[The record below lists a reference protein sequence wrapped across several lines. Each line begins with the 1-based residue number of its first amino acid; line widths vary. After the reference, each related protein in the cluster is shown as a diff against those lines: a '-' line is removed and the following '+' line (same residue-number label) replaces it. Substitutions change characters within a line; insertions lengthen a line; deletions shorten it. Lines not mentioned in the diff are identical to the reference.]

1 MPAAQSSPHRAKEKE
16 IYIFYFF
23 YGFASVSKRCA
34 VPQGA
39 KKEPRRALLCHY
51 FNVMLLLST
60 VELYKN
66 STSVSVKSTKFPTM
80 AGIM

>member
-23 YGFASVSKRCA
+23 KASPLFPKDAPYRKA
-34 VPQGA
+34 Q
-39 KKEPRRALLCHY
+39 KKSPAGLFFCRY
-51 FNVMLLLST
+51 FNVMLLLRT

-66 STSVSVKSTKFPTM
+66 STSASVKSTKFPTRL
-80 AGIM
+80 GIM